1 VSLAALGSLL
11 LGVVMLAVFALI
23 LGSVHTFRRK
33 ADRRRGWLKLTAALV
48 LLGNVLIWSL

>member
-1 VSLAALGSLL
+1 VSLAALQSLL